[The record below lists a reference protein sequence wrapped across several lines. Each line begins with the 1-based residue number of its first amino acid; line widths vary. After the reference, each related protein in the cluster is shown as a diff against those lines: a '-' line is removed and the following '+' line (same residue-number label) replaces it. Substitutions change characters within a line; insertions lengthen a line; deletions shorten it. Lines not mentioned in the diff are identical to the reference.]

1 MSTRDPHEPS
11 KHLHACSL
19 PAISAYQVCETGPV
33 MEEVANSKQTELKQ
47 REKYKVRIETVF
59 LVLFLMT
66 YGHLIQMLR

>member
-1 MSTRDPHEPS
+1 
-11 KHLHACSL
+11 
-19 PAISAYQVCETGPV
+19 

-47 REKYKVRIETVF
+47 REKYKVRIETVL